1 MDKLPWKAGL
11 EELKKDDIT
20 FNEIIQS
27 WCDEIMMEYPEV
39 IDGREARLILRHALN
54 RARVGHVIRMEIE
67 YYMKNGRFFA
77 S

>member
-27 WCDEIMMEYPEV
+27 WCDEIMMEYPYV
-39 IDGREARLILRHALN
+39 IDGRDARLIFRHALN
-54 RARVGHVIRMEIE
+54 RAIVGQVLRSEID
-67 YYMKNGRFFA
+67 YYMEHGRFRA
-77 S
+77 